1 MVNYIIIL
9 IIILYIIGIINFHF
23 KEYKFICNQINDI
36 LEAKI
41 IENLEINSKNDI
53 KEDMKNNLDKTN
65 IDIKNDSEISINK
78 NRLNIKYNNKTN
90 NIETKK
96 RIEYFDSEINTISF
110 NEALENDKR
119 TFFQYYISLI
129 KTKHILIFLFNRNKD
144 YNSFTIKICLFF
156 FNLAL
161 YLTVNTFF
169 FNDSTLHII
178 YMNKGNF
185 NIKFILPQIIYSI
198 IISSIIISIIK
209 NYSFTQQNILEIK
222 HEKSKH
228 NLNTRV
234 TIAIKHINIKYI
246 CFFIFTFIFLLFFWY
261 YLSCFCAVYKNTQI
275 YLIQTTLISYII
287 SLIYP
292 FIIYLFPG
300 ILRIS
305 SFNNPGECLYKISQ
319 LI

>member
-1 MVNYIIIL
+1 M
-9 IIILYIIGIINFHF
+9 
-23 KEYKFICNQINDI
+23 
-36 LEAKI
+36 
-41 IENLEINSKNDI
+41 
-53 KEDMKNNLDKTN
+53 
-65 IDIKNDSEISINK
+65 
-78 NRLNIKYNNKTN
+78 
-90 NIETKK
+90 
-96 RIEYFDSEINTISF
+96 
-110 NEALENDKR
+110 
-119 TFFQYYISLI
+119 
-129 KTKHILIFLFNRNKD
+129 
-144 YNSFTIKICLFF
+144 
-156 FNLAL
+156 
-161 YLTVNTFF
+161 
-169 FNDSTLHII
+169 HII
-178 YMNKGNF
+178 YINKGNF
-185 NIKFILPQIIYSI
+185 NIKFIFPQIIYSI

-222 HEKSKH
+222 HEKIKH

-234 TIAIKHINIKYI
+234 TIAIKHINLKYI
-246 CFFIFTFIFLLFFWY
+246 CFFVSSFIFLLFFWY

>member
-1 MVNYIIIL
+1 
-9 IIILYIIGIINFHF
+9 
-23 KEYKFICNQINDI
+23 
-36 LEAKI
+36 
-41 IENLEINSKNDI
+41 
-53 KEDMKNNLDKTN
+53 MKNNLDKTN

-110 NEALENDKR
+110 NEALKNDKR

-161 YLTVNTFF
+161 YLTVNTIF